1 MQLLCPI
8 KLSIVDIA
16 CLQTYLVRLV
26 LGVYHQTQAS
36 FPLAGG
42 RHKGWDTLEVYIS
55 CYLVS
60 HKVTIWF
67 CSPDMQL
74 QAMLDPISVSVFCSF
89 VPAVHRDASM
99 VCVTFWSHHTKGHTL
114 SHWTL
119 VTM

>member
-42 RHKGWDTLEVYIS
+42 RHKGWDTLEVYNILLS
-55 CYLVS
+55 GEPQSYN
-60 HKVTIWF
+60 
-67 CSPDMQL
+67 
-74 QAMLDPISVSVFCSF
+74 
-89 VPAVHRDASM
+89 M
-99 VCVTFWSHHTKGHTL
+99 VLFP
-114 SHWTL
+114 
-119 VTM
+119 